1 MRTLYSPGT
10 RRHLEAP
17 MTLGPIEVLV
27 ISFPGNQFSGEIIP
41 ELERLVGNDTISII
55 DGLLV
60 RKDADGEVTFVEF
73 EELGGDADAERLASV
88 MDQLESLISDEDVQ
102 ELAAALEPDSSEAI
116 LVFEHTWAKP
126 LRDAIVASGGV
137 LADNFRVPGMVV
149 EELLA
154 ELAELAE

>member
-1 MRTLYSPGT
+1 M
-10 RRHLEAP
+10 A
-17 MTLGPIEVLV
+17 LGPIEVLV
-27 ISFPGNQFSGEIIP
+27 INFPGNQFSGGIIP
-41 ELERLVGNDTISII
+41 ELERLVDNDTISII

-60 RKDADGEVTFVEF
+60 RKDADGAVTFTEF
-73 EELGGDADAERLASV
+73 EELGGNADAQRLASV

-102 ELAAALEPDSSEAI
+102 ELAASLEPDSSEAI

-149 EELLA
+149 DELLA
-154 ELAELAE
+154 ELAELAD

>member
-1 MRTLYSPGT
+1 M
-10 RRHLEAP
+10 A
-17 MTLGPIEVLV
+17 LGPIEVLV

-41 ELERLVGNDTISII
+41 ELERLVDNDTISII

-73 EELGGDADAERLASV
+73 EELGANADAQRLASV

-149 EELLA
+149 DELLA
-154 ELAELAE
+154 ELAELAD